1 MLDKH
6 NIFGTLALVVCF
18 MFFYFSHAYTA
29 EASDDGGKIMDRS
42 VEATSNQIKWLGKAS
57 NALTLTDPDLALIKD
72 RLIYGQILGHGSLDQ
87 KQESLVILAALTAI
101 QGEAEMILQT
111 EAALRV
117 GTDPVSIKE
126 AIYQCSPYVGFP
138 KVEAALAIVNKVFKQ
153 NDIGMPLPGQGTV
166 EEKSRF
172 SKGLATQTSIF
183 GPAIQKMHD
192 TAPEG
197 QKKITVDYL
206 TAYCFGDFYTRN
218 GLDLKMRELVVY
230 SAINALGGCESQAKA
245 HAKANIKVGNTKQNL
260 VDALAIMLPFIGFPR
275 TLNALAALNEAC
287 PDDAKT
293 GAKDN
298 QNKNTDKNTKTK

>member
-1 MLDKH
+1 MPNKH
-6 NIFGTLALVVCF
+6 DFLKTLVLLLFTLFLSSAN
-18 MFFYFSHAYTA
+18 AYAA
-29 EASDDGGKIMDRS
+29 EASHDEDKISDRAS
-42 VEATSNQIKWLGKAS
+42 EAASNQIKWLGKANS
-57 NALTLTDPDLALIKD
+57 PLTLTDPDLAMIKD
-72 RLIYGQILGHGSLDQ
+72 RLVYGQILGHGTLDQ

-101 QGEAEMILQT
+101 QGETEMTLQV

-126 AIYQCSPYVGFP
+126 AIYQCAPYVGFP

-172 SKGLATQTSIF
+172 AKGLATQKSIF
-183 GPAIQKMHD
+183 GSAIQKMHD

-218 GLDLKMRELVVY
+218 GLDIKMRELVVY
-230 SAINALGGCESQAKA
+230 SAINALGGCEAQAKA
-245 HAKANIKVGNTKQNL
+245 HARANIKEGNSKQNL
-260 VDALAIMLPFIGFPR
+260 VDALAIMLPFVGFPR

-287 PDDAKT
+287 PDDAKA
-293 GAKDN
+293 GGDV
-298 QNKNTDKNTKTK
+298 NKNSGKDAKTK